1 MNNNRIDFRLLLY
14 LLKTFQHNL
23 SFLLRGSRIHVHLMC
38 WTMFGLLPQGQV
50 QDVVTF
56 KPQSVHVLHPQ
67 TNSLHIYKDPVP
79 PLALNSII
87 FQKGS
92 VKQKWICRKLQ
103 MFASFFMNTWRQRR
117 RMKSG
122 ESSKA
127 GEWWGMRGRRLQQW
141 EMISILLQG
150 LSCFSYPVLW
160 LPFEK
165 SAYALLFMSLF
176 QGNKL

>member
-1 MNNNRIDFRLLLY
+1 MIWYDCHFFTRVPDSCSFWPATGAGTGCGLFQTTETACTSPPNKLLTY
-14 LLKTFQHNL
+14 LQ
-23 SFLLRGSRIHVHLMC
+23 
-38 WTMFGLLPQGQV
+38 
-50 QDVVTF
+50 
-56 KPQSVHVLHPQ
+56 
-67 TNSLHIYKDPVP
+67 DPVP

-103 MFASFFMNTWRQRR
+103 MCASFFMNTWRQRR

-150 LSCFSYPVLW
+150 LSCFSHPVLW

>member
-14 LLKTFQHNL
+14 LLKTFNIICH
-23 SFLLRGSRIHVHLMC
+23 FFYEGHVHLMC

-50 QDVVTF
+50 QDVVSF

-92 VKQKWICRKLQ
+92 VKQK
-103 MFASFFMNTWRQRR
+103 
-117 RMKSG
+117 
-122 ESSKA
+122 
-127 GEWWGMRGRRLQQW
+127 
-141 EMISILLQG
+141 
-150 LSCFSYPVLW
+150 
-160 LPFEK
+160 
-165 SAYALLFMSLF
+165 
-176 QGNKL
+176 